1 MLDSNA
7 SREGYLSH
15 IHKKNSMKEAPFGRV
30 SPTHSAVIKGG
41 REALHCADPYG
52 GGQMEWRTECDTKRK
67 IRMNVQIRGS
77 APVSG
82 APVIGT
88 PQTKNVQIKERDP
101 EDPPVRNT
109 RFEKRQGYA
118 KIFGRGRRHCLLV

>member
-1 MLDSNA
+1 M
-7 SREGYLSH
+7 
-15 IHKKNSMKEAPFGRV
+15 

-52 GGQMEWRTECDTKRK
+52 GGQMERRTECDTKRK

-101 EDPPVRNT
+101 EDPPVRN
-109 RFEKRQGYA
+109 RESRL
-118 KIFGRGRRHCLLV
+118 IRI